1 MRGQQVEWRSVATSP
16 SSGGATSDSKLA
28 SDAPDVLP
36 LLSRDSLEDTLRR
49 LPPPAIRRVLRHG
62 VVPVAWQPDHV
73 HYAICGP
80 KGAGYARR
88 HGLPVVAR
96 IASADFHHGVRR
108 VWGRKI
114 MAKATNGLSR
124 ARPKFSARK
133 RITPAQGAAFLI
145 LALCLALSS
154 TYLSVGALWIAAS
167 AALGLFFLSVI
178 ALRLCCL
185 FSLPAAKAQSLE
197 DPDDANLP
205 TYSVLVPVFRET
217 AVLSQLLR
225 GLSCLNYPALCSN
238 GKRLIHKAGIIRR
251 KNWKSK
257 LLSKSSTRISAG
269 RWRNLICRRT
279 SR

>member
-36 LLSRDSLEDTLRR
+36 LLSRGDLEDTLRR
-49 LPPPAIRRVLRHG
+49 LPLQSIRRVLRHG
-62 VVPVAWQPDHV
+62 VVPIAWQPDHV
-73 HYAICGP
+73 HYATCGP
-80 KGAGYARR
+80 KGANYARR
-88 HGLPVVAR
+88 HGLSVVAR

-114 MAKATNGLSR
+114 LGKATYGLS
-124 ARPKFSARK
+124 ATRPQFSARK
-133 RITPAQGAAFLI
+133 RVTPAQGAAFII

-154 TYLSVGALWIAAS
+154 TYLTASALWVAAS

-185 FSLPAAKAQSLE
+185 FSLPAAKADRLE
-197 DPDDANLP
+197 NPDDADLP

-217 AVLSQLLR
+217 SVLSQLLR
-225 GLSCLNYPALCSN
+225 GLSCLNYPALGS
-238 GKRLIHKAGIIRR
+238 KRTKYLTA
-251 KNWKSK
+251 
-257 LLSKSSTRISAG
+257 
-269 RWRNLICRRT
+269 
-279 SR
+279 

>member
-1 MRGQQVEWRSVATSP
+1 MRGQQVEWRSVATLP

-36 LLSRDSLEDTLRR
+36 LLSRANLEDALRR
-49 LPPPAIRRVLRHG
+49 LPPQAVRRVLRHG

-80 KGAGYARR
+80 KGVGYARR

-96 IASADFHHGVRR
+96 IASVDFHRGVRR

-114 MAKATNGLSR
+114 LAKATHGLS
-124 ARPKFSARK
+124 ATRPKFSARK
-133 RITPAQGAAFLI
+133 RLTPAQGAAFII
-145 LALCLALSS
+145 LLLGLALSS
-154 TYLSVGALWIAAS
+154 TYLTAGALWVAAS

-185 FSLPAAKAQSLE
+185 FSPPAAKPQSLRY
-197 DPDDANLP
+197 PSDADLP

-225 GLSCLNYPALCSN
+225 GLSCLNYPALCS
-238 GKRLIHKAGIIRR
+238 KRIKTAD
-251 KNWKSK
+251 
-257 LLSKSSTRISAG
+257 
-269 RWRNLICRRT
+269 
-279 SR
+279 